1 MERGNLRWID
11 LDKKSK
17 LLTHLSN
24 NGNVYELKVG
34 NVNIEMDYSKNGKW
48 IDECMLN
55 ILKQKYK
62 KGWLF
67 RKSTLHYR

>member
-1 MERGNLRWID
+1 MKEEIWGGID

-24 NGNVYELKVG
+24 NGKVYELKVG
-34 NVNIEMDYSKNGKW
+34 NVNVQMNYANNGKG

-55 ILKQKYK
+55 ILKQKIK
-62 KGWLF
+62 KGWHF
-67 RKSTLHYR
+67 N

>member
-34 NVNIEMDYSKNGKW
+34 NVNIEMDYAKNGKG

-55 ILKQKYK
+55 ILKQN
-62 KGWLF
+62 KG
-67 RKSTLHYR
+67 K